1 MLLYRK
7 NYLEF
12 DYTHIIKPK
21 LKNIY
26 IQVSKNGEVILKSS
40 PYRKNE
46 AVKLLEQKKEWVI
59 KSVEKVKNRVSKE
72 NRYINKG
79 SIFYLGKKYPLFF
92 YKQDCKKTYLLFDKK
107 EFKYF
112 YKDTFADCE
121 KRVEEFYKKEAK
133 KIFNDRIKFYSDKLS
148 LYPKEIKFRKTK
160 RRLGCCTGD
169 NTLSFNYLCIKL
181 ALEEID
187 YIIVHELSHI
197 KHKNHSKEFWKQ
209 VAKEF
214 PDFKKIRSFITL

>member
-40 PYRKNE
+40 PYRKKE

-72 NRYINKG
+72 NRYINEG

-112 YKDTFADCE
+112 YKDTFIDCE

-133 KIFNDRIKFYSDKLS
+133 KIFNDRIKLYSDKLS

-160 RRLGCCTGD
+160 RRLVCCMGD
-169 NTLSFNYLCIKL
+169 NTLSFNYLCVKL